1 MDSTISAVLNAPGSG
16 VLEATFESDGESEM
30 WAGTEDVALGLYTWA
45 VRYHRRV
52 LKHSGNSITVT
63 LVNKNSEGLTVDC
76 TVCLLTE
83 KGHAMRVKRTNNIAI
98 AAASSFATTFSDELY
113 WQPISSQL
121 KGPARISIAFHRVEG
136 VHVNKESFAPPY
148 IEGKYKSVEEVTPAD
163 VYIHCVPSTGEP
175 SDGIPAHKYVLAL
188 HSPVFRAMFHASSNG
203 ASSRTVDISNFP
215 EPVVR
220 ACLQYMYEDR
230 CARSVLSECG
240 QQLLHMADEYQVT
253 GLTAVCERYLIN
265 NITVD
270 NACELLQLA
279 ENCHAVQLRGAAL
292 LFLHAKVTAMA
303 EKGALRDL
311 SADLTMKVF
320 KELSPVADQQMPTP
334 HDCHD
339 ASTPASSSQE
349 DNVSDPWE
357 QRTAAHG
364 NDHARCAAAVSA
376 TAESV
381 ETVPEGSARVPATQ
395 RGLQT
400 AQESPLSDR
409 WWSWPDGGG
418 SKTRKFGSVVRGTTP
433 AEGFPVEEPLVQT
446 SDRCGTTAKAR
457 KVKPST
463 TAANHDESRAR
474 GKKRSQESDE
484 G

>member
-52 LKHSGNSITVT
+52 LKLSSNSITVT
-63 LVNKNSEGLTVDC
+63 LVNKNSEDLTVDC

-83 KGHAMRVKRTNNIAI
+83 KGHTVTMKRTNNVAI
-98 AAASSFATTFSDELY
+98 AAASSFATTFSDELF
-113 WQPISSQL
+113 WQRISSQL
-121 KGPARISIAFHRVEG
+121 KRPAHTSIALHRVEG
-136 VHVNKESFAPPY
+136 VHVNKESFTPPY
-148 IEGKYKSVEEVTPAD
+148 IEGRYKSVEEVSPAD

-175 SDGIPAHKYVLAL
+175 SDRIPAHKYVLAL

-203 ASSRTVDISNFP
+203 ASSSTVDISNFP

-220 ACLQYMYEDR
+220 AFLQYMYEDR

-240 QQLLHMADEYQVT
+240 QQLLHLADEYQVT
-253 GLTAVCERYLIN
+253 GLTAQCERYLIN
-265 NITVD
+265 NITVG
-270 NACELLQLA
+270 NACELLKLA
-279 ENCHAVQLRGAAL
+279 ENCHAVRLRGAAL
-292 LFLHAKVTAMA
+292 SFLHAKVTAMA
-303 EKGALRDL
+303 EKGSLGDL
-311 SADLTMKVF
+311 SAELTMKVF
-320 KELSPVADQQMPTP
+320 KELSTVADQLTPTP
-334 HDCHD
+334 QDCHD

-357 QRTAAHG
+357 QRMAVHG
-364 NDHARCAAAVSA
+364 NDRARCAVAVLA
-376 TAESV
+376 TAGSV
-381 ETVPEGSARVPATQ
+381 ETVPKEGARVPATQ
-395 RGLQT
+395 CGLQT

-418 SKTRKFGSVVRGTTP
+418 SKMKKFGSVVGGATP
-433 AEGFPVEEPLVQT
+433 AEGFLVEEPLVQ
-446 SDRCGTTAKAR
+446 SSNRCGTTAMVAM
-457 KVKPST
+457 VKPSI
-463 TAANHDESRAR
+463 TAANHDKSRAR
-474 GKKRSQESDE
+474 GKKRSQDSEE